1 MPETKVRKTT
11 HLVLRRAPESTWAA
25 STEVPL
31 EGEPILYLADADH
44 SDIRLKIGD
53 GTKKASALPFFQGEP
68 GPQGPKGD
76 KGDPGTSDK
85 WNDQAYQLLKT
96 VLENVAYI
104 DDHTG
109 QNAAESLIAILT
121 AGPQINRI
129 TATLVEKTRYIGDA
143 LTENDFVVTGYYDNG
158 DSEQI
163 TSGYTVSP
171 QTITKLSFNAT
182 ITYNTLTTT
191 VPVTAQANLAQSW
204 VINSYTP
211 TKTTLYVDD
220 DIKTSGYFTYTVTFA
235 NGTTQTLTSWDNISE
250 INPTVFTDT
259 STTVTAKI
267 NYAGLFTTQ
276 NYTITGIKAKPVAT
290 TLEATYTGS
299 TNVGTVVTASN
310 WTYVVKDQYGNVI
323 DPGGTLVQSPN
334 SVTLIEGNNTI
345 GLTLMFSGGQV
356 STQKIIVGVATAPEL
371 TGLTATYTG
380 GAVAAGT
387 TLDQLN
393 EVVKATYSDGTT
405 SAALTKGT
413 DYTLSGTLTPGQTN
427 TITVTGK
434 GDYTG
439 FTTTFSV
446 TVEAA
451 ITLSHLKVTYDNSTA
466 VAAGTTLAQ
475 LNEVV
480 RAIYSDNSESD
491 VLVENTDYS
500 LSGTLTA
507 GQTNTVTVTGKGT
520 YAGLTAVTFE
530 VTVAAEATAAN
541 YWVSDA
547 VTGAFTCTLTL
558 PITGFGA
565 SDFEKVNYIDITGD
579 KNNTEAVGVEMARL
593 RLVKQEGNWT
603 LQEVWQANQSAAVTA
618 NETLKGISLSG
629 SSLTVETTKYRFG
642 KNRNYRLTCYDNA
655 SSLPVTNINES
666 YDIGLTRA
674 TGGDSSTFTIM
685 ARKNGGL
692 IKQSTDLT
700 SITIIEDAT
709 TFSPTN
715 NAALKINSNKLTINK
730 DSQGTWT
737 GTVEYRKVAS
747 DSPTTVAVTATVSVT
762 TDEVFGNSIISITA
776 KTTSNVVINF
786 FYSNKNI
793 GTIEIS

>member
-1 MPETKVRKTT
+1 MALNCNNTTYRNLIEQVEYLTERLAQYTGDPLPAFNVKGKVALYTELPDISTVEAGTT
-11 HLVLRRAPESTWAA
+11 YAVGIISPFQYWSALDGQWVNLGKF
-25 STEVPL
+25 PL
-31 EGEPILYLADADH
+31 PGIAGKDGEPGPAGQTGPQGETGPKGDKGDTGAQGPQGPQG
-44 SDIRLKIGD
+44 LKGD
-53 GTKKASALPFFQGEP
+53 PGPQGPQGEP

-76 KGDPGTSDK
+76 KGDPGKSDK

-158 DSEQI
+158 DSETI

-171 QTITKLSFNAT
+171 QTITELSFNAT

-204 VINSYTP
+204 VINSYTS

-220 DIKTSGYFTYTVTFA
+220 DIKTSGYFTYTVTFN
-235 NGTTQTLTSWDNISE
+235 NGKTQTLTSWDNISE

-276 NYTITGIKAKPVAT
+276 DYTITGILAKPVAT

-334 SVTLIEGNNTI
+334 FVTLIEGNNTI

-356 STQKIIVGVATAPEL
+356 STQKVIVGVAVAPTL

-380 GAVAAGT
+380 GTVPAGT

-393 EVVKATYSDGTT
+393 EVVKATYSDGST

-427 TITVTGK
+427 TVTVTGA
-434 GDYTG
+434 GTYAG

-451 ITLSHLKVTYDNSTA
+451 STSVTYAKMYIYPVDYDTSLGAMQSPYIQTNRNTTAGWNIAGSGTTTSPAGTHGQTGDVHFEQPLTSTPKTIKITRVSTEDQP
-466 VAAGTTLAQ
+466 VAANAGFDGEWTLNA
-475 LNEVV
+475 
-480 RAIYSDNSESD
+480 D
-491 VLVENTDYS
+491 
-500 LSGTLTA
+500 
-507 GQTNTVTVTGKGT
+507 
-520 YAGLTAVTFE
+520 
-530 VTVAAEATAAN
+530 ATAASGHCFILPAHTKKPLVVDAGDIEWIRDGNN
-541 YWVSDA
+541 YAGISKF
-547 VTGAFTCTLTL
+547 VT
-558 PITGFGA
+558 
-565 SDFEKVNYIDITGD
+565 N
-579 KNNTEAVGVEMARL
+579 
-593 RLVKQEGNWT
+593 
-603 LQEVWQANQSAAVTA
+603 SAAVQ
-618 NETLKGISLSG
+618 
-629 SSLTVETTKYRFG
+629 YFG
-642 KNRNYRLTCYDNA
+642 KTCPHGV
-655 SSLPVTNINES
+655 LLE
-666 YDIGLTRA
+666 
-674 TGGDSSTFTIM
+674 
-685 ARKNGGL
+685 
-692 IKQSTDLT
+692 
-700 SITIIEDAT
+700 
-709 TFSPTN
+709 
-715 NAALKINSNKLTINK
+715 
-730 DSQGTWT
+730 
-737 GTVEYRKVAS
+737 VEC
-747 DSPTTVAVTATVSVT
+747 
-762 TDEVFGNSIISITA
+762 
-776 KTTSNVVINF
+776 
-786 FYSNKNI
+786 
-793 GTIEIS
+793 

>member
-1 MPETKVRKTT
+1 MALNCNNTTYRNLIEQVEYLTDRLAQYTGDPLPAFNVKGKVALYTGLPDISTVEAGTT
-11 HLVLRRAPESTWAA
+11 YAVGLISPFQYWSALDGQWVKLGKF
-25 STEVPL
+25 PL
-31 EGEPILYLADADH
+31 PGIAGKDGEPGPAGQTGPQGETGP
-44 SDIRLKIGD
+44 KGD
-53 GTKKASALPFFQGEP
+53 KGDTGAQGPQGPKGDKGDPGPQGPQGEP

-76 KGDPGTSDK
+76 KGDPGKSDK

-129 TATLVEKTRYIGDA
+129 TATLKEKTRYIGDA

-158 DSEQI
+158 DSEVI

-171 QTITKLSFNAT
+171 QTITELSFNAT

-220 DIKTSGYFTYTVTFA
+220 DIRTSGYFTYTITFA
-235 NGTTQTLTSWDNISE
+235 NGTTQTRTSWDNISE

-276 NYTITGIKAKPVAT
+276 NYTITGILAKPVAT

-299 TNVGTVVTASN
+299 TDVGTVVTAAN

-356 STQKIIVGVATAPEL
+356 STQKVIVGVATAPTV
-371 TGLTATYTG
+371 TGLVATYTG
-380 GAVAAGT
+380 GAVPAGT

-393 EVVKATYSDGTT
+393 EVVKATYSDGST

-434 GDYTG
+434 DDYTG

-451 ITLSHLKVTYDNSTA
+451 STPVTYAKMYIYPSDYDTSLGAMQSPHFQTARINQNGWNIVGSESTTS
-466 VAAGTTLAQ
+466 AAGTHGQTGNITFEQA
-475 LNEVV
+475 
-480 RAIYSDNSESD
+480 
-491 VLVENTDYS
+491 
-500 LSGTLTA
+500 LTA
-507 GQTNTVTVTGKGT
+507 TPK
-520 YAGLTAVTFE
+520 
-530 VTVAAEATAAN
+530 
-541 YWVSDA
+541 
-547 VTGAFTCTLTL
+547 
-558 PITGFGA
+558 
-565 SDFEKVNYIDITGD
+565 
-579 KNNTEAVGVEMARL
+579 
-593 RLVKQEGNWT
+593 
-603 LQEVWQANQSAAVTA
+603 
-618 NETLKGISLSG
+618 TLKITRISTADVPG
-629 SSLTVETTKYRFG
+629 ANNAG
-642 KNRNYRLTCYDNA
+642 YDGVWNFNA
-655 SSLPVTNINES
+655 
-666 YDIGLTRA
+666 
-674 TGGDSSTFTIM
+674 
-685 ARKNGGL
+685 
-692 IKQSTDLT
+692 
-700 SITIIEDAT
+700 DAT
-709 TFSPTN
+709 T
-715 NAALKINSNKLTINK
+715 A
-730 DSQGTWT
+730 T
-737 GTVEYRKVAS
+737 GTCFHLANHSKLNLQVDAGDIKWIRDGNNYAGISKFVTNSAVLYYFGKTCPHGVLLEVEC
-747 DSPTTVAVTATVSVT
+747 
-762 TDEVFGNSIISITA
+762 
-776 KTTSNVVINF
+776 
-786 FYSNKNI
+786 
-793 GTIEIS
+793 